1 MEVDEAVIDPA
12 ELEAAMQQ
20 DDDMDDQSDR
30 PQFAA
35 LSAQQLTV
43 RTMLLVSVLVALAD
57 LVARRMAH
65 LNFDACLSPLTV
77 TLLSKRTG

>member
-1 MEVDEAVIDPA
+1 MMEVDEAVIDPA

-20 DDDMDDQSDR
+20 GDDMDEQSDR

-43 RTMLLVSVLVALAD
+43 RE
-57 LVARRMAH
+57 
-65 LNFDACLSPLTV
+65 
-77 TLLSKRTG
+77 TLL